1 LFDVVMES
9 GMSQKIVVTP
19 MRPRAI
25 SICAKCPWVK
35 VNPTSRQDFYNTR
48 NTSLDWF
55 VNRCSAALV
64 KDGGGKLVKNEN
76 YGKPTGM
83 ITGCKEWT

>member
-1 LFDVVMES
+1 
-9 GMSQKIVVTP
+9 MSQKIVVTP

-35 VNPTSRQDFYNTR
+35 VNPTSKIDWMNTAGR
-48 NTSLDWF
+48 DKSLEWF
-55 VNRCSAALV
+55 IQRCSASIV
-64 KDGGGKLVKNEN
+64 KDGGGKLVPNEN

-83 ITGCKEWT
+83 IDNCKEWGS